1 MTDLKTRSRV
11 IDRVRGVAILLVML
25 GHTMTGSTAQAQGTF
40 VFRVVWSL
48 QMPLFFLISGYV
60 TRYLKPLPNPAAL
73 LRQLGRRTL
82 QLMLPFTVW
91 TFLVRG
97 LLFGQTGRQRF
108 DLRDDGFEF
117 ADAGEDVAFQRGAL
131 GAAHFN
137 VAVQGL
143 VEHAKHERL
152 ESGIRGKR

>member
-48 QMPLFFLISGYV
+48 QMPLFVLISGYV

-82 QLMLPFTVW
+82 QLLLPFTVW
-91 TFLVRG
+91 TFLARG
-97 LLFGQTGRQRF
+97 LLFGQTQL
-108 DLRDDGFEF
+108 LRVGWLTRHMDSAYWFLFSLWVISIG
-117 ADAGEDVAFQRGAL
+117 
-131 GAAHFN
+131 
-137 VAVQGL
+137 
-143 VEHAKHERL
+143 
-152 ESGIRGKR
+152 